1 MAGRSTYDAA
11 VVMSRVAVVM
21 SQVATVMHR
30 VAK

>member
-1 MAGRSTYDAA
+1 MAGRSIYDAA

-21 SQVATVMHR
+21 SQVATAIHR

>member
-1 MAGRSTYDAA
+1 MAGRSICDAA
-11 VVMSRVAVVM
+11 VVMSRVAAVM